1 MSLFKRRER
10 TLVTKLSEME
20 ASIQRLEQRVA
31 HLEANERLN
40 RSTLRTGEAGTS
52 YKAMFADGIKR
63 MKWG

>member
-1 MSLFKRRER
+1 MLFKRREQAL
-10 TLVTKLSEME
+10 TTKISEME

-40 RSTLRTGEAGTS
+40 RSAPRAGEIGTS
-52 YKAMFADGIKR
+52 YKALFADGIKR